1 MNTTSTGLGLSS
13 GFFGPLNA
21 FVPAAGARARAFVT
35 MEFVAAVPLDVAG
48 SGLITR
54 VVTLAIGTASTLVRV
69 RVSMVAVTDMPG
81 RNSAR
86 SVKRMRTW
94 NWVADCPEPDDLLKL
109 PTLKYDSNPAD

>member
-1 MNTTSTGLGLSS
+1 MELV
-13 GFFGPLNA
+13 PL
-21 FVPAAGARARAFVT
+21 PAEALV
-35 MEFVAAVPLDVAG
+35 VAARELVLAG
-48 SGLITR
+48 PVFISASGLMTR
-54 VVTLAIGTASTLVRV
+54 VVTLAMGTASALVRV